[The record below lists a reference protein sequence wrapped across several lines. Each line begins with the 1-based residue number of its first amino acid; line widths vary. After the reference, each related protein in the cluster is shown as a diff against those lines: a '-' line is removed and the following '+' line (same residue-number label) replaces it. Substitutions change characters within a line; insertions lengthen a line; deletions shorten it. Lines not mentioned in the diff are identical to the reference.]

1 MKGFKKLTAAVLGAV
16 MALSVMSFT
25 AFAAAGE
32 LPEAVDGVIKL
43 TENVE
48 IDALSIEGDITYDLN
63 GYTLEYTGGTVSFED
78 HTLSFIDSSVSG
90 TKRGGTLELTGVTGT
105 VAAFNPLKDAT
116 INAENITVECTGSA
130 FYPKGNAAAVNI
142 TNCDVNAAVYCVAT
156 NAGSKEN
163 YGVKITLKGS
173 KFTSSSDDGDNT
185 AVMINVD
192 GTLKI
197 SDCDLKADRQALV
210 ARAGDV
216 TVEDSTITVTGKF
229 AESKAGNSTK
239 YQDGGWQSGN
249 EVPTGAVVV
258 GNNSTGAYEA
268 DANVSIS
275 DCEIESK
282 NDEVPAVFSDANENY
297 SSEIKITGSD
307 TVVTGSVMKK
317 GDQEKAEI
325 KIVNGTFTEDIEDYL
340 DKDSNLVKDKNGN
353 YVVMDEEEYKD
364 YKKSE
369 KKSSG
374 SSYSLEE
381 GKASKK
387 DDEKKEEPVVTP
399 EEKGPFYDVSTSD
412 PNYDAIIKVYE
423 KGWMVGVSDGVFAAN
438 GTLTR
443 GMAATILWNKAGKP
457 EPVNVSPFLDVTG
470 DAYYAKAVAWAYE
483 QGIVLGYDG
492 TTFGPN
498 DFVTTEQF
506 TIMLDKSNGSTPAAY
521 VGGAPNATRGWVA
534 GMITK

>member
-25 AFAAAGE
+25 AFAEDAGNVAKIGDTEYATLQAAIDDGDGKTVKLIADTDE
-32 LPEAVDGVIKL
+32 NVVIADNQDITIDLNGFTLNGGTNNGSKPAIKNMGTLIIKDSDGDGVIKREDVDDKAYYVIDNQGTMTIKGGTIINDSGAEVNGNINGSSL
-43 TENVE
+43 IRNGGNSSKENGYAV
-48 IDALSIEGDITYDLN
+48 LNIEGGTYKQDNFIAIKNDDHGELN
-63 GYTLEYTGGTVSFED
+63 MTGGTVSSKNESAIQNWAKAD
-78 HTLSFIDSSVSG
+78 ITGGKINGLVYTL
-90 TKRGGTLELTGVTGT
+90 TW
-105 VAAFNPLKDAT
+105 
-116 INAENITVECTGSA
+116 
-130 FYPKGNAAAVNI
+130 
-142 TNCDVNAAVYCVAT
+142 
-156 NAGSKEN
+156 
-163 YGVKITLKGS
+163 
-173 KFTSSSDDGDNT
+173 SDDFGNSET
-185 AVMINVD
+185 KL
-192 GTLKI
+192 G
-197 SDCDLKADRQALV
+197 
-210 ARAGDV
+210 GDV
-216 TVEDSTITVTGKF
+216 KVEGTIRTELYDDSVTTVPKVVIDGGKF
-229 AESKAGNSTK
+229 DVDWVIPESLAEH
-239 YQDGGWQSGN
+239 
-249 EVPTGAVVV
+249 V
-258 GNNSTGAYEA
+258 
-268 DANVSIS
+268 NV
-275 DCEIESK
+275 
-282 NDEVPAVFSDANENY
+282 
-297 SSEIKITGSD
+297 
-307 TVVTGSVMKK
+307 
-317 GDQEKAEI
+317 
-325 KIVNGTFTEDIEDYL
+325 VNGSFSNKVPEDYL

-534 GMITK
+534 GMIA